1 MRARPLMTAILD
13 IVAPVFAI
21 IGLGYLAATRRVIDE
36 AGFRGLNDFT
46 FCLAAPA
53 LLFVGGTSG
62 HVGGG
67 PAAFAF
73 FAAAVLI
80 YGAALWLGVRRMAMP
95 LGEAGL
101 FALNCTFG
109 NTVMMGIPLIAAT
122 FGQAGLPILITI
134 IALHSM
140 VLLTLAT
147 VVAEVGLHRHAPWRR
162 IVLATLGGVARNP
175 VVVTVFVALG
185 WSTIGLPVPGVMR
198 RTLEMLGAA
207 TPPVALFCL
216 GGSLAAF
223 SAGQSWREVAWATV
237 LKLAALPLMVWGTC
251 ALLGLSPL
259 ETGVAVMTAALP
271 TGANAFLL
279 ARRYAT
285 GADRSG
291 ATVLVSTI
299 ISVVTLAA
307 VLAWLRP

>member
-1 MRARPLMTAILD
+1 MGVILD
-13 IVAPVFAI
+13 IVAPVFI
-21 IGLGYLAATRRVIDE
+21 IVALGYLAAVRGFIDA

-46 FCLAAPA
+46 FSLAAPA

-62 HVGGG
+62 HGGGG
-67 PAAFAF
+67 PAAVAF
-73 FAAAVLI
+73 FVPAVILYAAA
-80 YGAALWLGVRRMAMP
+80 LGLAVWRMRMK

-162 IVLATLGGVARNP
+162 IVLATLSGVARNP
-175 VVVTVFVALG
+175 VVATVFVALA
-185 WSTIGLPVPGVMR
+185 WSTIGLPVPEVMR
-198 RTLEMLGAA
+198 RTLTMLGAA

-223 SAGQSWREVAWATV
+223 SAGQSWGEVAWATV
-237 LKLAALPLMVWGTC
+237 LKLAALPLMVWAGC
-251 ALLGLSPL
+251 LVLGLSPL

-291 ATVLVSTI
+291 ATVLVSTV
-299 ISVVTLAA
+299 ISIFTLAA
-307 VLAWLRP
+307 VLAWVKG

>member
-1 MRARPLMTAILD
+1 MGVILD
-13 IVAPVFAI
+13 IVAPVFI
-21 IGLGYLAATRRVIDE
+21 IVGLGYLAAVRRLIDE
-36 AGFRGLNDFT
+36 GGFRGLNGFA
-46 FCLAAPA
+46 FNLAAPA

-62 HVGGG
+62 HAGGG

-73 FAAAVLI
+73 FSAAVVL
-80 YGAALWLGVRRMAMP
+80 YGFALWLGARRMAMP

-122 FGQAGLPILITI
+122 FGQAGLTILITI

-140 VLLTLAT
+140 VLLTLGT

-162 IVLATLGGVARNP
+162 IVVATFTGIARNP
-175 VVVTVFVALG
+175 VVATVFVALA
-185 WSTIGLPVPGVMR
+185 WSSLGIPVPGVMR

-207 TPPVALFCL
+207 TPPISLFCL

-223 SAGQSWREVAWATV
+223 SAGQSWREVAWGTV
-237 LKLAALPLMVWGTC
+237 LKLAALPLMVWGAC
-251 ALLGLSPL
+251 AALGLSQV
-259 ETGVAVMTAALP
+259 ETAVAVMTAALP

-291 ATVLVSTI
+291 ATVLVSTV
-299 ISVVTLAA
+299 ISVVTLAG
-307 VLAWLRP
+307 VLAWAKG